1 MTAVKHLAAALA
13 AAIVILA
20 IGAGA
25 AVLYWMSAPI
35 KAEPGAHDPFVDIA
49 RADHESLSPY
59 REAYFEYEGHR
70 LHYVE
75 AGQETGQNAGQ
86 GDIVLFLHGFPSNWY
101 SLVRQMDVLKD
112 DYRVVAIDGL
122 GAGRSDAPFEVEAYK
137 LEAMAAH
144 LHALIHHLGA
154 DRIHLVGH
162 DWGAA
167 FAFGFAQ
174 RFPQR
179 VRTVTGLSAPPQNVL
194 LELLATSPQERETF
208 AYVER
213 LKKANPLVLLATG
226 VEQRIWENAYA
237 PLVAAGKL
245 SETEG
250 RMLTKTAGQPKRL
263 HAHINWY
270 RANIPAPHGIEDGDY
285 WPARDARI
293 TVPALF
299 IWGGEDRIISS
310 DAVAKLEAVSDD
322 LTLRPMEGVGHWPQI
337 ERPDDVNVSLRAH
350 LLKSE

>member
-1 MTAVKHLAAALA
+1 MTAVKHLAAAF
-13 AAIVILA
+13 IILA
-20 IGAGA
+20 IGASA
-25 AVLYWMSAPI
+25 AALYWMYAPI
-35 KAEPGAHDPFVDIA
+35 KADPGSPDPFVEIA

-59 REAYFEYEGHR
+59 REAYFEYEGHK

-75 AGQETGQNAGQ
+75 AGQNDGQNAEQ
-86 GDIVLFLHGFPSNWY
+86 GEIVLFLHGFPSNWY
-101 SLVRQMDVLKD
+101 SLVRQMDALKD
-112 DYRVVAIDGL
+112 NYRVVAIDGL
-122 GAGRSDAPFEVEAYK
+122 GAGRSDAPLEVEAYR

-144 LHALIHHLGA
+144 LKAFIHHLGA
-154 DRIHLVGH
+154 DRAHLVGH

-194 LELLATSPQERETF
+194 LDLLATSPQERETF

-213 LKKANPLVLLATG
+213 LKNANPLLLLATG

-237 PLVAAGKL
+237 PLVAAGRL

-250 RMLTKTAGQPKRL
+250 RMLTKTAGQPRRL
-263 HAHINWY
+263 NAHINWY
-270 RANIPAPHGIEDGDY
+270 RANIPAPHHIEDGDY
-285 WPARDARI
+285 WPARNARI
-293 TVPALF
+293 AVPALF
-299 IWGGEDRIISS
+299 IWGGEDRIISP
-310 DAVAKLEAVSDD
+310 DAVAKLEALSDD
-322 LTLRPMEGVGHWPQI
+322 LTLHPMEGVGHWPQI
-337 ERPDDVNVSLRAH
+337 ERPDDVNASIRAH